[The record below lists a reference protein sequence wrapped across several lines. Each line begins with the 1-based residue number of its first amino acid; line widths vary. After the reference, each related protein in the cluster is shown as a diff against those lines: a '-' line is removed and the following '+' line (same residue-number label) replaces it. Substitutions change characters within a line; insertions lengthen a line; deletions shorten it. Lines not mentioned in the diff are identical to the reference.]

1 MTPVWI
7 AGRTGF
13 AARSAL
19 SSVEDMTSPATP
31 LGAPVRAAPPLGLP
45 LLAIF
50 GLAALAVPRVV
61 VHDFAPAA
69 AAVLGPA
76 LALVPALAWIVV
88 AVLWSRRP
96 LLSLVTAGGIYGV
109 ALAVV
114 HNIAWTTVFPDGSP
128 RLGGALSGAL
138 SPAAEEAIG
147 RGAATVSS
155 ILTGAATGLVCGLI
169 AWGAQVV
176 ARRAG
181 ANVPR
186 GIGRR

>member
-1 MTPVWI
+1 
-7 AGRTGF
+7 
-13 AARSAL
+13 
-19 SSVEDMTSPATP
+19 MTSPATP
-31 LGAPVRAAPPLGLP
+31 LGAPVRARHPLGLP

-50 GLAALAVPRVV
+50 GLAALAVPRVL
-61 VHDFAPAA
+61 VHDFAPGA
-69 AAVLGPA
+69 AAVLSPA
-76 LALVPALAWIVV
+76 LALVPALVWIVV

-114 HNIAWTTVFPDGSP
+114 HNIAWTTVFADGSP

-138 SPAAEEAIG
+138 SRVAEEAIG

-176 ARRAG
+176 AQRAG

-186 GIGRR
+186 VRVPAR